1 MEDAIDDGKIDF
13 SKVIDS
19 SVVTYGGYEAITD
32 ETQNIDPGPF
42 GADRTVAEPVTN
54 TQAQQAHAAQTAAS
68 PPKASRTTAKAAPKT
83 APPKPV
89 EEDLPAY
96 MNEEPPPAETTPVPT
111 TQEPGP
117 KVVWYHLATDEGEMV
132 TDAATTDPVVFA
144 QRLVAMVEDCE
155 ANGESADGIIAAN
168 QETIDDAIAVSPEA
182 AAILQALVGPPAA
195 TAPDRW
201 FVPMPMT
208 PKGTQHLGGYVQAVR
223 LMLGSVTSNNDLEA
237 VITANSPTIEGL
249 PPASRDVIWTAVSD
263 VRVRFEARTIAD
275 EIDTEIAAGAS
286 PAEPPPTEA
295 EPPKPQPDRDAVW
308 TDMLVDDINAATT
321 GKQLADA
328 TGGTAVTTKGDR
340 LKRERPE
347 LYEKIE
353 TAYKAKQA
361 ELKR

>member
-1 MEDAIDDGKIDF
+1 
-13 SKVIDS
+13 
-19 SVVTYGGYEAITD
+19 VVTYGGYEAITD

-42 GADRTVAEPVTN
+42 GAERTVAEPVTN
-54 TQAQQAHAAQTAAS
+54 TQAQQAHAAQTASSA
-68 PPKASRTTAKAAPKT
+68 PKATPASRRTAAKPTPQAQPVVDNDIPPHPGDKAANQS
-83 APPKPV
+83 AGQ
-89 EEDLPAY
+89 
-96 MNEEPPPAETTPVPT
+96 
-111 TQEPGP
+111 QEPATDQGAP
-117 KVVWYHLATDEGEMV
+117 SKVVWYHLATDEGEMV

-144 QRLVAMVEDCE
+144 QRLYVMIDDCE
-155 ANGESADGIIAAN
+155 GNGESADGIIAAN
-168 QETIDDAIAVSPEA
+168 QETIDDAIAASPEA
-182 AAILQALVGPPAA
+182 AAILLALVGPPAA

-208 PKGTQHLGGYVQAVR
+208 AKGTQHLGGYVQAVR

-237 VITANSPTIEGL
+237 VITANSATIEAL

-263 VRVRFEARTIAD
+263 VRVKFEARTIAD
-275 EIDTEIAAGAS
+275 EIDTMGHDGHGAPEQAA
-286 PAEPPPTEA
+286 AEPPTEA

-308 TDMLVDDINAATT
+308 TDMLVSDIQAAAN
-321 GKQLADA
+321 GKQLADV
-328 TGGTAVTTKGDR
+328 TGGTAVTTKTDR